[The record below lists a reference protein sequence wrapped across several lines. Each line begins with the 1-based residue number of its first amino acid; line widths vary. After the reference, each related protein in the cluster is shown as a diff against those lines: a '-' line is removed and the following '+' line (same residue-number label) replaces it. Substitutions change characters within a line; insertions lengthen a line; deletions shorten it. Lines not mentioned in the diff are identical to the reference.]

1 MSSRKDVAEAAGVS
15 VRTVSNV
22 VNGFKHVAP
31 ETRERVLAVIK
42 QLDYHP
48 SELARSLKAGRS
60 GLVGLMLPSLD
71 VPYFAEITRAIVEQG
86 ARHGLTVVID
96 ETTGDRARELA
107 WIERASHRS
116 LFDGLILSPLALTSE
131 DLEALPH
138 DLPVIFLG
146 EDRYPGFDQVT
157 VDGCA
162 AARDAVTHL
171 AGAGRHRIAAIGA
184 EPTSHGTSTER
195 LEGYL
200 SGLAEAGLDR
210 DDALCGYVTA
220 FTRGEGHRAMADL
233 LDRGVR
239 VDAAF
244 CFSDALALGAL
255 RALHEHGVRVPDD
268 VALVGFDDIEDGR
281 YSIPSLST
289 IRPDKRWLART
300 AFDRLVRRLSGESPA
315 PEVVLAPYDL
325 VVRESSPV

>member
-22 VNGFKHVAP
+22 VNGFEHVAP
-31 ETRERVLAVIK
+31 ETRERVLSAI
-42 QLDYHP
+42 QELDYHP

-60 GLVGLMLPSLD
+60 GLIGLMLPSLD

-86 ARHGLTVVID
+86 AQHGLTVVID

-116 LFDGLILSPLALTSE
+116 LFDGLVLSPLALTSA
-131 DLEALPH
+131 DLEAFPR

-157 VDGCA
+157 VDGRA
-162 AARDAVTHL
+162 AALDAVAHL

-184 EPTSHGTSTER
+184 ERTSHGTSTER

-200 SGLAEAGLDR
+200 SGLDEVDLDR
-210 DDALCGYVTA
+210 DQALLGYVTA
-220 FTRGEGHRAMADL
+220 FTRAEGHRAMSDL
-233 LDRGVR
+233 LDRGVP

-255 RALHEHGVRVPDD
+255 RALHEHGVLVPEE

-300 AFDRLVRRLSGESPA
+300 AFDRLVRRLSGESPT

-325 VVRESSPV
+325 VVRESSPT